1 MQLARRGA
9 QEGALSLEK
18 NKKNGIGCAHRTTG
32 GDPPQIKSSV
42 FESFADIAHTALLA
56 QLSAPLTQKTTQ
68 RSHDCC
74 VGAASGRQ
82 Q

>member
-9 QEGALSLEK
+9 EEGALSLEK
-18 NKKNGIGCAHRTTG
+18 KKKNGIGTTG